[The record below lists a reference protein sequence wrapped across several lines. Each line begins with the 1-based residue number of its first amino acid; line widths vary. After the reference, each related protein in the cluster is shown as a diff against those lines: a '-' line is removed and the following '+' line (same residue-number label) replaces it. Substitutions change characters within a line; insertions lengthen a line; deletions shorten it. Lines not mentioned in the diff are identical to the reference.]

1 MSKFSAFLKELLS
14 QRGEPIA
21 RIAKNTGLERTSI
34 HKALKDERLLSY
46 TAVRRLCDYLQL
58 TLPQVRELNMYYQM
72 LLQGEESY
80 RTQETICELLGELS
94 QLHFSCAESLSKER
108 EAPPRPGFLLFCM
121 AILRSNPLFYP
132 FLNGKLTPET
142 RSFLSICLRNFLL
155 WPPVC
160 SSSGQKEA
168 PAQSGSL
175 WRFFQN
181 VPGRITGGKIFI
193 F

>member
-94 QLHFSCAESLSKER
+94 QLHFSCAESLPKRKGSA
-108 EAPPRPGFLLFCM
+108 APPRIPSVLYGHPQIESAVLSLLKWEADTGNPEFSLYLPSGIFFCS
-121 AILRSNPLFYP
+121 RQS
-132 FLNGKLTPET
+132 
-142 RSFLSICLRNFLL
+142 
-155 WPPVC
+155 
-160 SSSGQKEA
+160 A
-168 PAQSGSL
+168 PALDRRKLLHSPAACGVSS
-175 WRFFQN
+175 RTF
-181 VPGRITGGKIFI
+181 RGG
-193 F
+193 